1 MRHLLLLHQRKGEE
15 GLVLAVLR
23 TTVSLVKSDQ

>member
-1 MRHLLLLHQRKGEE
+1 MQHLLLLHQRKGEE

-23 TTVSLVKSDQ
+23 TTASLAKNDQ